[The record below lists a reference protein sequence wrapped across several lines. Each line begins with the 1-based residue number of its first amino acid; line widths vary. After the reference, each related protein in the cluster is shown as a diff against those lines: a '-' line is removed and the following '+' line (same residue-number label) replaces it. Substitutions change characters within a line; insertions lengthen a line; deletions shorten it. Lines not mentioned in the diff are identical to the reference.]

1 MAEHRLDVRH
11 GAFLRGLLSA
21 APLAAA
27 LLLPSGD
34 ALEAA
39 QSPEADD
46 RPQSIAADS
55 LPGGPYVDM
64 RMLFEKTIF
73 KVDVLTLHIRLNE
86 ADAREIERLVRG
98 RRYSDQLADSVADVA
113 IQSRDVW
120 ARIRFERN
128 VSLGQFLD
136 GTEDNLEK
144 VHKAGIIDESDYD
157 LISKG
162 MPVWYAFLEE
172 RGILDGDLAYYRIRG
187 DTLRTQ
193 YVGVEG
199 EVLLDQTDVG
209 PERRLAVLGSYFVR
223 GSDFRKG
230 LIKSLFSEGS

>member
-1 MAEHRLDVRH
+1 M
-11 GAFLRGLLSA
+11 RGLLTA

-39 QSPEADD
+39 QLPEGDD
-46 RPQSIAADS
+46 RPRSIAADS

-113 IQSRDVW
+113 IESRDVW

-162 MPVWYAFLEE
+162 MPIWYAFLEE
-172 RGILDGDLAYYRIRG
+172 RGILDEDLMYYRIRG

-199 EVLLDQTDVG
+199 KVLLDQTDVG
-209 PERRLAVLGSYFVR
+209 PERRLAVLGSYFVH

>member
-1 MAEHRLDVRH
+1 M
-11 GAFLRGLLSA
+11 RGLLTA
-21 APLAAA
+21 APLAAV

-98 RRYSDQLADSVADVA
+98 RRYSDQLADSVAEFA

-136 GTEDNLEK
+136 GTDDNLEK
-144 VHKAGIIDESDYD
+144 VREAGIIDESDYD
-157 LISKG
+157 LVSKG
-162 MPVWYAFLEE
+162 MPIWYAFLEE
-172 RGILDGDLAYYRIRG
+172 RGILDGDLMYYRIRG

-209 PERRLAVLGSYFVR
+209 PERRLAVLGRYFVR

-230 LIKSLFSEGS
+230 LIRSLFSEGS